1 MKTIGTAAALIGA
14 VSLMLAII
22 VAQQNY
28 QRSWTADGIAQ
39 ASVQSENAPA
49 ITPPRS
55 AMKQT
60 CSVARGCAAK
70 SNPARR
76 AKRLERISVPARDQT
91 RAPRVREAGC

>member
-39 ASVQSENAPA
+39 ASVQSETAAAAPE
-49 ITPPRS
+49 
-55 AMKQT
+55 
-60 CSVARGCAAK
+60 
-70 SNPARR
+70 
-76 AKRLERISVPARDQT
+76 RLAQ
-91 RAPRVREAGC
+91 ANQ

>member
-39 ASVQSENAPA
+39 ANAYSETAPA
-49 ITPPRS
+49 APE
-55 AMKQT
+55 
-60 CSVARGCAAK
+60 
-70 SNPARR
+70 
-76 AKRLERISVPARDQT
+76 RLAQ
-91 RAPRVREAGC
+91 AN